1 MTTRHLHKVGLAWLG
16 YGQGH
21 HRLNEEENGVM
32 NSLPHLLLLFSGRGE
47 TLENFQARFPGTMR
61 AEKQL
66 LYWNKG
72 QNDTST
78 EANQTTR

>member
-1 MTTRHLHKVGLAWLG
+1 MVSGIDYLT
-16 YGQGH
+16 
-21 HRLNEEENGVM
+21 
-32 NSLPHLLLLFSGRGE
+32 LLLFSGGGE

-72 QNDTST
+72 QSDTST

>member
-1 MTTRHLHKVGLAWLG
+1 VEEEKGD
-16 YGQGH
+16 
-21 HRLNEEENGVM
+21 RLLCCRPYEADREQEENGVR
-32 NSLPHLLLLFSGRGE
+32 NRFSYLLVLFSGSE

-72 QNDTST
+72 QSDTST